1 MKFSFP
7 AVFSV
12 MPDGT
17 CRGIFVDMPL
27 CRICGDTFD
36 EALAI
41 SKDAL
46 KENIETNYDNC
57 QTKTPSSLEDVK
69 AKFEKEGYIVL
80 LISTEVE
87 EKFLNK

>member
-7 AVFSV
+7 AAFSV

-17 CRGIFVDMPL
+17 CRAIFVDMPL

-57 QTKTPSSLEDVK
+57 QTKTPSNLEDVK
-69 AKFEKEGYIVL
+69 AKFEKEGYKVL
-80 LISTEVE
+80 LITANV
-87 EKFLNK
+87 NKKYLKK